1 MDVVLKNLEEYKIYK
16 LRISIIMARN
26 LDAKCRKCRRAMEK
40 LFLKGDR
47 CNTPKCAIIRRA
59 SLPGVHGKKSKRGL
73 SEYGMQLAAKQKIK
87 RIYGVLEKQFRNH
100 FDEVKNKSGVIGD
113 LFIARLEL
121 RLDNVVYRM
130 GLASSRTQAR
140 QIVNHGLIKLN
151 GKKLD
156 IPSALVKIGDVV
168 SVNPTK
174 EKKNYFKNL
183 EQTIKNKKDFPAWIE
198 FNTSKLEGKVLST
211 PTKDA
216 TGVNVDVQMVVE
228 YYSR

>member
-1 MDVVLKNLEEYKIYK
+1 
-16 LRISIIMARN
+16 MARN

-59 SLPGVHGKKSKRGL
+59 SLPGVHGKKPKRGL

-87 RIYGVLEKQFRNH
+87 RIYGILERQFRKH
-100 FDEVKNKSGVIGD
+100 FDEVKNKPGVIGD
-113 LFIARLEL
+113 LFIARLEM

-130 GLASSRTQAR
+130 GLANSRTQAR
-140 QIVNHGLIKLN
+140 QIVSHGFVRLN
-151 GKKLD
+151 GKRLN
-156 IPSALVKIGDVV
+156 IPSALVKVGDVV
-168 SVNPTK
+168 SINSSK
-174 EKKNYFKNL
+174 EKNNYFKNL
-183 EQTIKNKKDFPAWIE
+183 EQVIKNKKDFPVWIE
-198 FNTSKLEGKVLST
+198 FNASKMEGKIVST

-216 TGVNVDVQMVVE
+216 TGINVDVQMVVE